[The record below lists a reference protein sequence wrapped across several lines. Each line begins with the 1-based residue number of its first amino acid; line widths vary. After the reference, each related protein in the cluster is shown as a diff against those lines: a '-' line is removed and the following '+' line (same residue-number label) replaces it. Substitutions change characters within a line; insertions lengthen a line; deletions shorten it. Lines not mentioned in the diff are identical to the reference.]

1 MSQQV
6 ICFEVTGNY
15 AHFRRPT
22 PNTNK
27 QSYDFP
33 PRTVVAGILA
43 AGLGCESDSYYEVF
57 DPEQTQIGIEILTP
71 VSKRTISKNYK
82 TTTDNEYKKA
92 TLEEYGK
99 VKVMS
104 PQKSVESPYQ
114 QTPVEY
120 IREPHYKIYIR
131 TDDTDLF
138 EELRELAMDKLWTYT
153 PYLGSSECGMTHI
166 TSSVY
171 TGEYTEVTDEPVA
184 TVVPDTDKISIETL
198 SFKIEKMVSNFEL
211 TEDNER
217 VPKQYMHIYYTQDE
231 TPITVSGEVF
241 QLESGTNIILF

>member
-43 AGLGCESDSYYEVF
+43 AGLGYESDSYYEVF
-57 DPEQTQIGIEILTP
+57 DPEQTQIGIEILNP

-82 TTTDNEYKKA
+82 TTTGDEYKTAK
-92 TLEEYGK
+92 LEEHGK

-104 PQKSVESPYQ
+104 PQKSVESDYQ

-120 IREPHYKIYIR
+120 IREPQYRLYVA
-131 TDDTDLF
+131 TENEELF
-138 EELRELAMDKLWTYT
+138 EELTELATDKLWTYT
-153 PYLGSSECGMTHI
+153 PYLGSSECSMTHI

-184 TVVPDTDKISIETL
+184 TVVPDTDDISVESLT
-198 SFKIEKMVSNFEL
+198 FKIEKMVSNFTL
-211 TEDNER
+211 TENNER
-217 VPKQYMHIYYTQDE
+217 VPKQYINMYYTQDG
-231 TPITVSGEVF
+231 TPLKVSGDIF
-241 QLESGTNIILF
+241 QLETGTNIILF